1 MVIGD
6 WRKME
11 KPYHCESMQ
20 HENLYQHDGK
30 MSLGGQELT
39 KGEMHAARIH
49 ICGRPPT
56 IRRAMGLIPRVHRFP
71 SEAGGGT
78 TAVLPSQRCAQ
89 WGPLQREVDLTLYW
103 SRHRFDESDTITVA
117 DSF

>member
-30 MSLGGQELT
+30 MSLGGQELIRVKCMQPDFT
-39 KGEMHAARIH
+39 FVAAPQQSAVRWGSFQECTGSQAKQVEVRQLYCH
-49 ICGRPPT
+49 PSAVPSGVPSNVR
-56 IRRAMGLIPRVHRFP
+56 LI
-71 SEAGGGT
+71 
-78 TAVLPSQRCAQ
+78 
-89 WGPLQREVDLTLYW
+89 
-103 SRHRFDESDTITVA
+103 
-117 DSF
+117 